1 MKIKVLV
8 ADDHHI
14 VRQGIVK
21 LIGSDPDLE
30 ITAEAEDG
38 LQAMNKIRDLR
49 PDVAVLDLSM
59 PRLNG
64 LAVARKA
71 REEKLPVKF
80 VILTISADE
89 EFLDEAMEI
98 GAHGYVLKENT
109 GQDLITAIKY
119 AACGKFYISPLISG
133 HLAEQHKKEKFTARE
148 KASISALTPAE
159 CNILRLI
166 SEKKTSREIAEEL
179 FLSRRTIQNHR
190 SNMCAKLGLRGANAL
205 LHFAIENKRN
215 L

>member
-1 MKIKVLV
+1 MKIKILV

-21 LIGSDPDLE
+21 VIGSDPDLE

-59 PRLNG
+59 PRLSG

-89 EFLDEAMEI
+89 EFLEEAMEI
-98 GAHGYVLKENT
+98 GVHGYVLKENT
-109 GQDLITAIKY
+109 AQDLITAIKY
-119 AACGKFYISPLISG
+119 AACGKRYISPLISG
-133 HLAEQHKKEKFTARE
+133 HLVEWKRE
-148 KASISALTPAE
+148 DESSSLRNLTPAE
-159 CNILRLI
+159 LNILRLI
-166 SEKKTSREIAEEL
+166 SEKKTNKDIAGEL
-179 FLSRRTIQNHR
+179 CISHKTVQNHR
-190 SNMCAKLGLRGANAL
+190 NNMCAKLGLRGANAL
-205 LHFAIENKRN
+205 LHFAMENKRN
-215 L
+215 LK